1 MKITK
6 MTDSM
11 KSDGGKEYGNNEY
24 SNRGQSGGKSRPLSM
39 DSVMFE
45 KLKLAAERYGSA
57 EIA

>member
-11 KSDGGKEYGNNEY
+11 KSDGGKDYGNNDY

-39 DSVMFE
+39 DSIMFE
-45 KLKLAAERYGSA
+45 KLKLAAERYCA
-57 EIA
+57 MKII